1 MGAELAAA
9 LPSLFS
15 AGILTA
21 TETELQRLSAQLCA
35 LCLRT
40 ITLCVNTRHLANTLP
55 HWSPT
60 SNVRTALAL
69 EHPRTLK
76 VKAGKARLE
85 LIWTNKRKDS
95 LSVM

>member
-1 MGAELAAA
+1 MGAELPPA

-21 TETELQRLSAQLCA
+21 TETELQRLSALLCA

-40 ITLCVNTRHLANTLP
+40 ITLCVNTRHLANTLS

-60 SNVRTALAL
+60 STVGSALDIQ
-69 EHPRTLK
+69 HPRTLK